1 MRHRRRCVPLPA
13 EISVPVPVLERGYF
27 FADLCSGWI
36 RARRSD
42 GTVVDFASGI
52 SQPVDIHSSDDGSL
66 YYLARG
72 TGNTTGVVSRISYT
86 LATPKVDFTA
96 NGSDG
101 PVFLSPT
108 QSLQLAISFTAGS
121 GGPLNSAEMYIGL
134 STPFGLFWVDP
145 TQGLTSTLSRAHVGP
160 LGDFSCHRGLT
171 LGPGALSRGGY
182 TWIILID
189 DDADGV
195 PSGDFSDFVV
205 TVIN

>member
-1 MRHRRRCVPLPA
+1 M
-13 EISVPVPVLERGYF
+13 
-27 FADLCSGWI
+27 
-36 RARRSD
+36 
-42 GTVVDFASGI
+42 
-52 SQPVDIHSSDDGSL
+52 DIHSSDDGSL

-72 TGNTTGVVSRISYT
+72 TGNTSGVVSRITYT

-134 STPFGLFWVDP
+134 STPGGLFWVDP
-145 TQGLTSTLSRAHVGP
+145 VQGLTSTLSRVHVGP
-160 LGDFSCHRGLT
+160 VGDFSLSPWLT

-182 TWIILID
+182 TWIILVD

-205 TVIN
+205 TVIDRHCRQCGSIDVRGVDAGSIANVSGDPVVSYKTCCVRAAKWRAA